1 MSLWNAFRIV
11 SLLLAL
17 AAASV
22 AHAEEGEEGM
32 IGFGQERFQLNLG
45 YYRSNFDTELS
56 AGTKRGPGIL
66 PGRIDLE
73 NDLGLDSSLGVGRI
87 NGHWRFSDRHRL
99 YFGYYK
105 LHREKVRS
113 LRNDIGPIIIP
124 ALGINDTILASSNVS
139 STSSF
144 EVFHLGYGY
153 SFYKS
158 ESLELAAKLGLGLGQ
173 LKIDVSGT
181 LNTLNN
187 GTLISA
193 AAGASVLV
201 PLPTVGVTLDWA
213 ASERWVLKG
222 NAGYF
227 QVRTSGWNAGVA
239 DAGVAAEYRLF
250 RNFGIGAGYSLLW
263 IRGDIDR
270 PNYFGELGWKTG
282 GLQLYGTLMF

>member
-45 YYRSNFDTELS
+45 YYHPNFNTGLS
-56 AGTKRGPGIL
+56 AGTSQGPGIIP
-66 PGRIDLE
+66 PGYIDLE

-87 NGHWRFSDRHRL
+87 SGYWRFFDRHRL

-105 LHREKVRS
+105 LNRKSARP
-113 LRNDIGPIIIP
+113 LLTDIGPIYIP
-124 ALGINDTILASSNVS
+124 ELGINDTILAGSNVRS
-139 STSSF
+139 VSAW
-144 EVFHLGYGY
+144 EVYHLGYGY

-158 ESLELAAKLGLGLGQ
+158 ESLELAAKLGLGLARIK
-173 LKIDVSGT
+173 LDVSGT

-187 GTLISA
+187 GTLTST
-193 AAGASVLV
+193 AGASVLV
-201 PLPTVGVTLDWA
+201 PLPTVGVTLDWV
-213 ASERWVLKG
+213 ASERWTLKG

-227 QVRTSGWNAGVA
+227 KVSVNGVKAGVT

-263 IRGDIDR
+263 LNADIDR
-270 PNYFGELGWKTG
+270 SD
-282 GLQLYGTLMF
+282 